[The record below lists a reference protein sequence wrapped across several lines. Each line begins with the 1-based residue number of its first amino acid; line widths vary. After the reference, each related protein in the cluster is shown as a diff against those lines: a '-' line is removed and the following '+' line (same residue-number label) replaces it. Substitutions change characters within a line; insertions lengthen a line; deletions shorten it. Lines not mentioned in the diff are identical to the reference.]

1 MFQRAGVESHR
12 GSFPTRGTCQLT
24 HCFVYD
30 GAGKLSSRVSRC
42 PEVFRESAQ
51 ECPLG
56 NGTAGRMS
64 SRPNSSTRV
73 PMHDIELVH
82 EQVGHRLEP
91 IMRARAHGTAS
102 RRTSR
107 TTTRTASRRTSRT
120 TARPASAAPGSPE
133 AAKIMAASRK
143 SAAIG
148 PCSLEHLLRVVAAVA
163 VQYPVT
169 GEIGPRC
176 GAQTLD
182 ILRQQPQIE
191 GRAIASVYSGATRIR
206 TNGCGQHECD
216 CEQR

>member
-30 GAGKLSSRVSRC
+30 NAGKLAGRVSRC
-42 PEVFRESAQ
+42 HEVFRESAQ

-91 IMRARAHGTAS
+91 IMRARAHG
-102 RRTSR
+102 
-107 TTTRTASRRTSRT
+107 TASRRTSRT